1 MKRTVFIFVFLCA
14 AFLLG
19 AQSHISTQPH
29 QEAVSVITPAA
40 QESDFSKAYVSA
52 GKDGFLIKWTED
64 NQGEHYQI
72 SEYEIKAAAVS
83 PDGRF
88 IAVYETDGGL
98 VNRLALWDWETLSR
112 KWARRYKDSVTSL
125 SFTENGTYI
134 IAGTATVSGAEF
146 IRTATGDVAVGKIK
160 DATGIVSYAVTNSTE
175 KTAAMYSPAGNLSF
189 YDLTTGRA
197 KQRISVMQGLSQAVL
212 FNNFLFLA
220 GVKDDTLYVVYC
232 ISGKTITSIRT
243 SNTILLVSKS
253 DRNLYYLEN
262 DGKGL
267 YTLKMLENAD
277 NRTVS
282 NPKIVRMFKGPRGN
296 EAITSGAKLGNEIML
311 GSASGAV
318 YKITADADSALSSIE
333 PITQDIYDRILDMA
347 PIGEDF
353 YFLTKDSL
361 FRSSYDTGIVKRLGD
376 NPGRTQLIT
385 YGDSV
390 ILWSKDTRLPILLFD
405 YSLPEVKTL
414 YIPKTSLQSLRLFGN
429 LLVDL
434 ESSSSVNVYDI
445 EKGALRE
452 AYSGA
457 GLQDCVIA
465 ADSKLYVAK
474 SFATNPRC
482 ALLAVDLETGETV
495 PTALA
500 GNVAFGLSVRE
511 NDIYGV
517 SVQENAGTKRTSVFR
532 YNTAAKQT
540 VSVANFTGE
549 FPDAFTYLYFPSLY
563 TNIGQ
568 NVGQNTIRAINLT
581 DRKNIIFNRSASM
594 PIKAACNAARAV
606 ILNRDGSISWYD
618 GTSSQVLA
626 DWYLTKEGQWFEF

>member
-197 KQRISVMQGLSQAVL
+197 KQRISVMQGLFQAVL

-243 SNTILLVSKS
+243 
-253 DRNLYYLEN
+253 
-262 DGKGL
+262 
-267 YTLKMLENAD
+267 
-277 NRTVS
+277 
-282 NPKIVRMFKGPRGN
+282 
-296 EAITSGAKLGNEIML
+296 
-311 GSASGAV
+311 
-318 YKITADADSALSSIE
+318 
-333 PITQDIYDRILDMA
+333 
-347 PIGEDF
+347 
-353 YFLTKDSL
+353 
-361 FRSSYDTGIVKRLGD
+361 
-376 NPGRTQLIT
+376 
-385 YGDSV
+385 
-390 ILWSKDTRLPILLFD
+390 
-405 YSLPEVKTL
+405 
-414 YIPKTSLQSLRLFGN
+414 
-429 LLVDL
+429 
-434 ESSSSVNVYDI
+434 
-445 EKGALRE
+445 
-452 AYSGA
+452 
-457 GLQDCVIA
+457 
-465 ADSKLYVAK
+465 
-474 SFATNPRC
+474 
-482 ALLAVDLETGETV
+482 
-495 PTALA
+495 
-500 GNVAFGLSVRE
+500 
-511 NDIYGV
+511 
-517 SVQENAGTKRTSVFR
+517 
-532 YNTAAKQT
+532 
-540 VSVANFTGE
+540 
-549 FPDAFTYLYFPSLY
+549 
-563 TNIGQ
+563 
-568 NVGQNTIRAINLT
+568 
-581 DRKNIIFNRSASM
+581 
-594 PIKAACNAARAV
+594 
-606 ILNRDGSISWYD
+606 
-618 GTSSQVLA
+618 
-626 DWYLTKEGQWFEF
+626 